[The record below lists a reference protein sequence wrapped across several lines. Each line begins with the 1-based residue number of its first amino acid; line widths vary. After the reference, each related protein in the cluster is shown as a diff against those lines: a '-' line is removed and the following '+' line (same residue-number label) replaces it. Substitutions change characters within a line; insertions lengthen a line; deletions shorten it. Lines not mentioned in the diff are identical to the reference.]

1 MFGTE
6 YDTDEHIRSLDELG
20 IERVFEGLGICPSLF
35 YKSFENLDTKTELKK
50 LNRELLDTFMLVVK
64 SLTDDPT
71 QVNWIFGLDQ
81 SAHIFLFFM
90 CYTYLFFHTKAS
102 PHISRMRLL
111 LTNMH
116 HLINGYRPHQAR
128 DSLKLMMKAQVE
140 SRKSAI
146 EMIDLYK
153 KIIFVI

>member
-71 QVNWIFGLDQ
+71 QVNWIFGLCT
-81 SAHIFLFFM
+81 LL
-90 CYTYLFFHTKAS
+90 YLLIYF
-102 PHISRMRLL
+102 ILL
-111 LTNMH
+111 
-116 HLINGYRPHQAR
+116 
-128 DSLKLMMKAQVE
+128 
-140 SRKSAI
+140 
-146 EMIDLYK
+146 
-153 KIIFVI
+153 